1 MSGSRGAIT
10 AAMRWLGL
18 VASWVPFSAQA
29 SLFSGDALDTAADV
43 MSWVVIVIAPVVLIA
58 AFWMLHILPEKIA
71 EKRHHP
77 QLEAIKTLCFLSL
90 FFGGLLWPL
99 AWIWAYSKPTLYK
112 LAYGEDRVR
121 PAHGPE
127 LAEAGEAGHP
137 AHHAP
142 PSEGSSPDERGE
154 PH

>member
-1 MSGSRGAIT
+1 MKWPRGVTT
-10 AAMRWLGL
+10 AAARWLGL
-18 VASWVPFSAQA
+18 LTWVPFSAQA
-29 SLFSGDALDTAADV
+29 SVLGGDALDTLAEV
-43 MSWVVIVIAPVVLIA
+43 LSWIVIIVAPVLLIA
-58 AFWMLHILPEKIA
+58 GFWMIHILPEKIA

-99 AWIWAYSKPTLYK
+99 AWLWAYSKPILYK

-121 PAHGPE
+121 PEPRAE
-127 LAEAGEAGHP
+127 LAEAGVE
-137 AHHAP
+137 AP
-142 PSEGSSPDERGE
+142 PTAHPEPPTQGPAADGRGE